1 MVNLT
6 DILRRQKTIE
16 QEIKKYQRLKE
27 QRFELLQLR
36 RELHIQPDAE
46 DLKFIESLNESISN
60 IEKRMADVRRNIS
73 VQQQNNEK

>member
-16 QEIKKYQRLKE
+16 QEIKKYHRLKE

-36 RELHIQPDAE
+36 QELHIQPDAE

-60 IEKRMADVRRNIS
+60 IEKRMADVKRNIS
-73 VQQQNNEK
+73 VQQQNK